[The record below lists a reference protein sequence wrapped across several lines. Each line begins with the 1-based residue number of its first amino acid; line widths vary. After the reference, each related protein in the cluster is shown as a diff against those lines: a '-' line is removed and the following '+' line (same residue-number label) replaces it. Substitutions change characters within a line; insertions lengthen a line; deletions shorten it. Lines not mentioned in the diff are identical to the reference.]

1 MIDSASPRMIP
12 GDLTSSVSTGS
23 SLAVAAAAAAAAAVQ
38 ASEANRLEATMPA
51 QKTPSFGIQELL
63 GLTNDQVKN
72 HGSSGGGGGS
82 SSIGVTSGSGGG
94 VAGAAAAAMG
104 GNFPPISCYN
114 SSFFNDQYSQ
124 HQRMY
129 FNSGLFGNLHSQ
141 SQSFMNNTS
150 AASHLLDSTLR
161 SDHTLS
167 SKYQLL

>member
-1 MIDSASPRMIP
+1 MKNPAS
-12 GDLTSSVSTGS
+12 S
-23 SLAVAAAAAAAAAVQ
+23 
-38 ASEANRLEATMPA
+38 
-51 QKTPSFGIQELL
+51 
-63 GLTNDQVKN
+63 
-72 HGSSGGGGGS
+72 GGGS
-82 SSIGVTSGSGGG
+82 SSIGANSGSGG

-141 SQSFMNNTS
+141 SQSFNTS

-167 SKYQLL
+167 SKYQLLHLVALYYLFILTISVYLTCSACKRQAKFPSTFQKLHKMKNEKKPRHSFTLLIHKI